1 MWVAEGNSDSES
13 GMADSSDLRK
23 RITSNSELLES
34 AQPGRGLG
42 AEFREDLWFVDPPL
56 DCFAIGGLGR
66 LESASEAFPLAGF
79 SSVLVST
86 SESVLEWSV
95 AFDIVSLSS
104 VEAKEHLVGM
114 FSSVAAVATA
124 LSVFDRLA
132 GGIGS

>member
-1 MWVAEGNSDSES
+1 M
-13 GMADSSDLRK
+13 
-23 RITSNSELLES
+23 
-34 AQPGRGLG
+34 
-42 AEFREDLWFVDPPL
+42 
-56 DCFAIGGLGR
+56 
-66 LESASEAFPLAGF
+66 ESASEAFPLAGF

-104 VEAKEHLVGM
+104 VEAEEHLVGM
-114 FSSVAAVATA
+114 FSSVATVATA